1 MCYQLFAAFR
11 KKKKMK
17 KGLIEGKSFP
27 ELDILMRKIISYGF
41 LMIKE
46 VTCFFLEKY
55 MFKLGHFRD

>member
-11 KKKKMK
+11 KKKNEERIDRRK
-17 KGLIEGKSFP
+17 IFP